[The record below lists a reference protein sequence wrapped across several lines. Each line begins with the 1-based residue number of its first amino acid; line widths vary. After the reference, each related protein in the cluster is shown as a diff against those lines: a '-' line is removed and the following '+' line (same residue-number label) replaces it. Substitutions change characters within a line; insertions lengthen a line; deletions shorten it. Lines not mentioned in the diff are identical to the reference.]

1 MICADCKADVP
12 ELVQLVG
19 GIPDGELVCESCA
32 AAPRC
37 GGCFC
42 RVADG
47 EELCADCDAAWYR
60 CSEEAERAYWQDV
73 AEEGDLWR
81 EDDEP

>member
-1 MICADCKADVP
+1 MICADCKADMP
-12 ELVQLVG
+12 ELVELVG
-19 GIPDGELVCESCA
+19 GILDGELVCESCA

-47 EELCADCDAAWYR
+47 EELCDDCVAAQEW
-60 CSEEAERAYWQDV
+60 CEAEAYRLLY
-73 AEEGDLWR
+73 EG
-81 EDDEP
+81 EK